1 MPLPGS
7 FRHFSAISA
16 SGHTMEL
23 LAQQLRASFGCTD
36 AGTLIDRLETLRAE
50 DGPAWRTRLQAFLA
64 EVGQTY
70 NRLGQTDE
78 LLQAKERAESAS
90 LAKSE
95 FLANMSHEIRTP
107 MNGIIGMTDLAL
119 DTSLDAEQR
128 DYLTT
133 IRSSAESLL
142 NIINDVLDF
151 SKIEAGRMEIEQV
164 DFELADLIFETT
176 RTLSIA
182 AHRKGLELLVA
193 LDEALPRLVCGDP
206 GKLRQLLIN
215 LIGNA
220 IKFTEDGEIELMV
233 RLAEPERSDHL
244 LHITV
249 RDTGIGI
256 PADHHD
262 HIFAAFSQA
271 DSSVTRRYG
280 GTGLGLAIC
289 ARLVRL
295 LGGQI
300 WVESAVDLGSA
311 FHFTLPVQR
320 SARTSVAPDALVSEF
335 RGMRALVMDDHA
347 GSGGLLTEMLRA
359 LGLRATWV
367 DDLASAGTALA
378 EAQEHAD
385 PYGFVL
391 AASGIEGGDGFEFA
405 RILKDNGVDS
415 LHRLIMLLKAH
426 EQSSGKARCRQMAIP
441 VQLVKPISPDDLAQ
455 ALRQCLR
462 EEQELDQIGPIEL
475 DLGKPR
481 NDVAA
486 APVRHVL
493 LVEDNPV
500 NQTVARRMLEKAGFA
515 VDVANHGGEA
525 IEMYQPGR
533 YELIVMDVQMPV
545 MDGLEAAQAIRMKE
559 QRRSWVLVDDWKA
572 VPIIAM
578 TAHAMQGD
586 RERCIEAGMDDYVTK
601 PLRPGELHAALGRL
615 FPESFADPSPNP
627 GIAQRA
633 LPIRGGQHGRTGASA
648 PLGHME
654 TQVWQA
660 SNMPWES
667 MARPRDTSPS
677 LPAPAS
683 QALRSRA
690 QHLIETLPRLRVRIE
705 GAITAEAC
713 EPLATVAIEL
723 KTAAAE
729 LGLAALE
736 RRARTAHIWSLRGDS
751 ARATHEAKAML
762 RELGISAQALAN
774 ALHNTVAA
782 A

>member
-1 MPLPGS
+1 
-7 FRHFSAISA
+7 
-16 SGHTMEL
+16 MEL
-23 LAQQLRASFGCTD
+23 LAQQLRAAFGCAET
-36 AGTLIDRLETLRAE
+36 GTLIDRLETLRAE
-50 DGPAWRTRLQAFLA
+50 DWPAWRTRFQTFLA

-133 IRSSAESLL
+133 IKSSAESLL

-151 SKIEAGRMEIEQV
+151 SKIEAGRMEVEQV

-182 AHRKGLELLVA
+182 AHRKGLELLLA
-193 LDEALPRLVCGDP
+193 PDEEVPRRVCGDP

-233 RLAEPERSDHL
+233 RLAEPDRSDYL

-256 PADHHD
+256 PPDHHD

-289 ARLVRL
+289 ARLIRL

-300 WVESAVDLGSA
+300 WVESAVDLVSA

-320 SARTSVAPDALVSEF
+320 STQTSVAPNALGSEF

-347 GSGGLLTEMLRA
+347 GSGRILTDMLRT

-391 AASGIEGGDGFEFA
+391 AARGIEGGDGFEFA

-426 EQSSGKARCRQMAIP
+426 EQSAGKARCRQMAIP
-441 VQLVKPISPDDLAQ
+441 VQMVKPISPDDLAQ

-475 DLGKPR
+475 DLGQVR
-481 NDVAA
+481 NVTA
-486 APVRHVL
+486 APVRRVL

-525 IEMYQPGR
+525 IEMYQPER
-533 YELIVMDVQMPV
+533 YDLIVMDVQMPV

-578 TAHAMQGD
+578 TAHAMQGE

-601 PLRPGELHAALGRL
+601 PLRPDELYAVLGRL
-615 FPESFADPSPNP
+615 FPESFADIAPKP
-627 GIAQRA
+627 GIAPRT
-633 LPIRGGQHGRTGASA
+633 LLVSGGQYGRTGASA

-667 MARPRDTSPS
+667 LARPRDARPS
-677 LPAPAS
+677 LPPPLN

-690 QHLIETLPRLRVRIE
+690 QQLIEALPEFRARVD

-713 EPLATVAIEL
+713 EPLATVATEL
-723 KTAAAE
+723 KAVAAE
-729 LGLAALE
+729 LGLAGLE
-736 RRARTAHIWSLRGDS
+736 RRARSAHIWSLRGDF

-774 ALHNTVAA
+774 ALHHNATAA
-782 A
+782 